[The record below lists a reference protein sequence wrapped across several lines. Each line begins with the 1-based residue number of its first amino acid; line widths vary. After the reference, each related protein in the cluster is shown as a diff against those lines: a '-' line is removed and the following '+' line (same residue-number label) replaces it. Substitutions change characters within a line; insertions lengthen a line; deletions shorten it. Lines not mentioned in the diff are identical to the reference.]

1 MYLEAMERPTETDEW
16 VKRAK
21 SWRVNHFSLTDT
33 KGDVPALLRKVAR
46 LIRQLGDVEVMDLT
60 YQLEPSY
67 PFNTCTITVYWY
79 AKKPGSRSGAGTKGK
94 RSGES

>member
-1 MYLEAMERPTETDEW
+1 MAVETVDL
-16 VKRAK
+16 VNRKML
-21 SWRVNHFSLTDT
+21 NHFSLADT

-60 YQLEPSY
+60 YHLEPSY

-79 AKKPGSRSGAGTKGK
+79 AKKPDSITRTGRK
-94 RSGES
+94 RRKSGES